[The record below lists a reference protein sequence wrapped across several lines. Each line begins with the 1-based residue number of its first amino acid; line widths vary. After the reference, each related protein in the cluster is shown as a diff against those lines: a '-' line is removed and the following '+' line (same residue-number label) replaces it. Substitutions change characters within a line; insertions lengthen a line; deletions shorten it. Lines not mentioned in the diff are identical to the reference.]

1 MNVVRMIGVSAGAA
15 GPAAAAHASR
25 KRAKFRSS
33 ASIDS
38 IGEAK

>member
-1 MNVVRMIGVSAGAA
+1 MNVVRMIGVASGAVVR
-15 GPAAAAHASR
+15 AAAHASR
-25 KRAKFRSS
+25 KRAKFRSR